1 MNLVFESRSFG
12 PVPGLV
18 GSASLRA
25 GKLVRWGATGVTSL
39 PLFLCLLAV
48 GVFRG
53 VPAAAGQGSGGQEI
67 STRDVQTQFKVQVQ
81 RNMVLV
87 RAIVRDSKGRPMLHL
102 RKEDFRLWDNGKP
115 QVIDQFA
122 VESPNSP
129 APLATP
135 APSKESEEEAA
146 PAAGVATVTA
156 RNFQALY
163 FDDTQM
169 TFEDIVHARD
179 AADRYL
185 AATLTPAD
193 RAGIFTSS
201 GQGDLDFTDDRSKLH
216 DALFNLRA
224 RARISTGLRSCPDI
238 GEYQAYLI
246 AERRDSSATEIAIEE
261 AMQCLC
267 GTGTDRAALQM
278 CQSQATSVAQAD
290 AMQTW
295 NQWQT
300 QSEGVLRGLEQVVRR
315 TALLPGQH
323 SVIFLSPGF
332 LLFNLESQI
341 AELTDRALRAGV
353 VISALDPRGLY
364 VIIPGGDASH
374 EGVIIPNRPD
384 LVARKDQIITQGLSL
399 AEEVLAGLAADT
411 GGQFF
416 HNSNDLDQGFRQVG
430 TLSEVYY
437 ILAFSPHD
445 LKYDGRFHKLKV
457 SLVNPV
463 GSTIQARRGYF
474 APKASEDAATRAKEE
489 IQQAV
494 YSQDELRE
502 LPVDVHTQFFKLN
515 DAEVRLA
522 VLTHLDMGSVRFRQD
537 QDRHFNKLTF
547 LTVLF
552 DRDGKCVIAK
562 EREVEFRLRDATL
575 ARLTQSGITLKTEF
589 DVRPGTYLVR
599 QIVRDSEAGQLSGLN
614 RTVEIPY

>member
-1 MNLVFESRSFG
+1 L
-12 PVPGLV
+12 
-18 GSASLRA
+18 
-25 GKLVRWGATGVTSL
+25 
-39 PLFLCLLAV
+39 LCVLAV

-67 STRDVQTQFKVQVQ
+67 STREVQAPFKVQVQ

-87 RAIVRDSKGRPMLHL
+87 RAIVRDSKGRPVPNL

-115 QVIDQFA
+115 QVIDQFG

-135 APSKESEEEAA
+135 APGRESEEEAA
-146 PAAGVATVTA
+146 PAPGAATAPA

-169 TFEDIVHARD
+169 AFEDIAHARD

-201 GQGDLDFTDDRSKLH
+201 GQGNLDFTDDRSKLH
-216 DALFNLRA
+216 DALFNLRP
-224 RARISTGLRSCPDI
+224 RRRIATGLRSCPDI

-246 AERRDSSATEIAIEE
+246 AEQRDPSATEIAIEE
-261 AMQCLC
+261 AMQCIC
-267 GTGTDRAALQM
+267 GTGTDKAAQQM

-332 LLFNLESQI
+332 LLFDLESQI
-341 AELTDRALRAGV
+341 AEITDRALRAGV

-364 VIIPGGDASH
+364 VMIPGGDASH

-384 LVARKDQIITQGLSL
+384 LLAKKDQIITQGLSL

-457 SLVNPV
+457 SLVNPA

-489 IQQAV
+489 IRQAV
-494 YSQDELRE
+494 FSQDELRE

-522 VLTHLDMGSVRFRQD
+522 VLTHLEVSSVHFRQE
-537 QDRHFNKLTF
+537 QDRHFNKLLF

-552 DRDGKCVIAK
+552 DRDGKYVMAK
-562 EREVEFRLRDATL
+562 EKEIEFRLRDATL

>member
-1 MNLVFESRSFG
+1 
-12 PVPGLV
+12 
-18 GSASLRA
+18 LR
-25 GKLVRWGATGVTSL
+25 
-39 PLFLCLLAV
+39 P
-48 GVFRG
+48 
-53 VPAAAGQGSGGQEI
+53 
-67 STRDVQTQFKVQVQ
+67 
-81 RNMVLV
+81 
-87 RAIVRDSKGRPMLHL
+87 
-102 RKEDFRLWDNGKP
+102 
-115 QVIDQFA
+115 
-122 VESPNSP
+122 
-129 APLATP
+129 
-135 APSKESEEEAA
+135 
-146 PAAGVATVTA
+146 
-156 RNFQALY
+156 
-163 FDDTQM
+163 
-169 TFEDIVHARD
+169 
-179 AADRYL
+179 
-185 AATLTPAD
+185 
-193 RAGIFTSS
+193 
-201 GQGDLDFTDDRSKLH
+201 
-216 DALFNLRA
+216 
-224 RARISTGLRSCPDI
+224 CPDI

-246 AERRDSSATEIAIEE
+246 VERRDPTATEIATEE
-261 AMQCLC
+261 TMQCSF
-267 GTGTDRAALQM
+267 GTATDKAEQQIAQR
-278 CQSQATSVAQAD
+278 QATSVAQSE
-290 AMQTW
+290 AMQVW

-300 QSEGVLRGLEQVVRR
+300 QSEAVLRGLEQVVRR
-315 TALLPGQH
+315 TAMLPGQH

-364 VIIPGGDASH
+364 VIIPGGDASRD
-374 EGVIIPNRPD
+374 GVIIPNRPD
-384 LVARKDQIITQGLSL
+384 LLAKKDLIITQGLSL

-430 TLSEVYY
+430 TLAEVYY

-457 SLVNPV
+457 SLVNPA

-494 YSQDELRE
+494 FSQDELRE

-515 DAEVRLA
+515 DAQVRLA

-537 QDRHFNKLTF
+537 QDRHLNKLLF

-552 DRDGKCVIAK
+552 DRDGKCVSSQEK
-562 EREVEFRLRDATL
+562 EIEFRLRDATL